1 MTDYIEE
8 MLFKLL
14 ANHFMLI
21 ELHQLVQENLKN
33 INKELSLV
41 LDRFEK
47 LSNHEVDNEKFSIGL
62 DGIIV

>member
-47 LSNHEVDNEKFSIGL
+47 LSNHEVEMRNFLL
-62 DGIIV
+62 DLMG